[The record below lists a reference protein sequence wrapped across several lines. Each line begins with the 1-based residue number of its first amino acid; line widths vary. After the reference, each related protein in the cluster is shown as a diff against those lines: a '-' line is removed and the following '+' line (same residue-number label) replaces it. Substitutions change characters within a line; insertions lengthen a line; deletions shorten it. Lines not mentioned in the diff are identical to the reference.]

1 MVVVW
6 CVVEGLEGLG
16 RDSLEEGLGRDSLER
31 TLSVENSLENSLCRE
46 LSGELS
52 LERSSPERSSPE
64 DTPEDTPHTHPL
76 SSNPRPHDPKRGIPT
91 LLTRGKR
98 EEEKGGL
105 HTQILKI
112 SLGENPQTPLNY
124 PRTDLRSGEK
134 TRRGGAR
141 VSRAIRQNR

>member
-1 MVVVW
+1 MVW
-6 CVVEGLEGLG
+6 CGVWWRVWRVWGETLWRRVWRRLSG
-16 RDSLEEGLGRDSLER
+16 ER
-31 TLSVENSLENSLCRE
+31 TPRRR